1 MYAVKASEDV
11 TEDRLQF
18 DVKQSPHKDIIKDFH
33 VPACRRPTGGAI
45 CELGNS
51 NTWPNNG
58 ATSLFTQF
66 RTGYI
71 LLQFSQKK

>member
-45 CELGNS
+45 CELGNC
-51 NTWPNNG
+51 NT
-58 ATSLFTQF
+58 
-66 RTGYI
+66 
-71 LLQFSQKK
+71 